1 MSKVFK
7 LQNYNFHIY
16 LISKINSDQGPVKIG
31 YSHHPPSRLKELQTG
46 NPDKLTIWGSISFK
60 EKKPAELTEK
70 ILHKYL
76 KDNNFNANGEW
87 FNINV
92 FTALKIFECFPISKG
107 DLNKAASVSKD
118 GNLDNLID
126 LMHEAFRDDFIDED
140 QYDLLSEIFDSG
152 DNDLYEFNNFY
163 YEIKNLKLNEN
174 T

>member
-1 MSKVFK
+1 MSKVYR

-16 LISKINSDQGPVKIG
+16 IISKINSDQGPVKIG

-60 EKKPAELTEK
+60 EKTPAELTEK

-107 DLNKAASVSKD
+107 DLNKAAGVSKD
-118 GNLDNLID
+118 GNLNNLID
-126 LMHEAFRDDFIDED
+126 LIHESFRNDFIDED
-140 QYDLLSEIFDSG
+140 QYDLLSEVFDSG
-152 DNDLYEFNNFY
+152 DNELYEFNNFSN
-163 YEIKNLKLNEN
+163 EIKNMTSDEN